1 MKEIVDPV
9 ASDTGHQQP
18 EKTNQGDDNGEGED
32 EVVLRMKVQ
41 EHEDEVKVEEMV
53 APVTSD
59 SGHQQPVKTNEG
71 EDNSDGEDASEGG
84 EKVKVMEMV
93 ISRQLG
99 RHGSPP

>member
-1 MKEIVDPV
+1 
-9 ASDTGHQQP
+9 
-18 EKTNQGDDNGEGED
+18 
-32 EVVLRMKVQ
+32 
-41 EHEDEVKVEEMV
+41 MV

-93 ISRQLG
+93 RSKQLG
-99 RHGSPP
+99 QHGSPP